1 MEFDPNGASAP
12 GSGIFGLPHG
22 PEDAYIHVYGVPF
35 EATTS
40 YGGGTAGGP
49 AAVLEASRQ
58 IDLFDLLFGRPYERG
73 IWMAPIDPEIE
84 SWSRQARA
92 LAAPLIEKGGAE
104 PGDGAAV
111 AEIDRLGA
119 EVNAKVR
126 GAAKAAFDRGKFPVT
141 LGGDHSTPFGAIAE
155 AAARFDGLGILQFD
169 AHADL
174 RPAFEGLRWSHASI
188 LHNVLAE
195 CPGISSLVQVGIR
208 DLCEQE
214 YHTAES
220 DPRIH
225 AVYDRDLDRARF
237 DGKVRELARRT
248 IAKLPDHLH
257 VTFDIDALDP
267 ALCPN
272 TGTPV
277 PNGLRWDETMVWLEE
292 LHASGKR
299 VVSLDLNEVS
309 AGPRDSNESETGA
322 DSMDADSTDAG
333 QSDSDP
339 WDAVVGAR
347 LLYRLIGA
355 SITSSSRPSSSGR

>member
-1 MEFDPNGASAP
+1 MEFDPNGAAAP

-22 PEDAYIHVYGVPF
+22 PEDAHVHVFGVPY

-49 AAVLEASRQ
+49 AAILGASRQ
-58 IDLFDLLFGRPYERG
+58 IDLFDLLFGNPYKHG
-73 IWMAPIDPEIE
+73 IWMAPIDHEIE
-84 SWSRQARA
+84 AWSRKARA
-92 LAAPLIEKGGAE
+92 LAEPIIEKGGAE
-104 PGDGAAV
+104 PGDRDAV
-111 AEIDRLGA
+111 AEIDRLGSL
-119 EVNAKVR
+119 VNGKVR
-126 GAAKAAFDRGKFPVT
+126 EAARSAFEQGKLPVT

-174 RPAFEGLRWSHASI
+174 RPAYEGLRWSHASI
-188 LHNVLAE
+188 LHNVLGE
-195 CPGISSLVQVGIR
+195 CPGVARLVQVGIR

-214 YHTAES
+214 YQTAES

-225 AVYDRDLDRARF
+225 TVYDRDLDRARLA
-237 DGKVRELARRT
+237 GNVRELAVET
-248 IAKLPDHLH
+248 IATLPDHIH

-277 PNGLRWDETMVWLEE
+277 PNGMRWDETMVWLEE
-292 LHASGKR
+292 IKASGKR

-309 AGPRDSNESETGA
+309 AGPRDSSESGTSAHLSET
-322 DSMDADSTDAG
+322 
-333 QSDSDP
+333 DP
-339 WDAVVGAR
+339 WDAIVGAR

-355 SITSSSRPSSSGR
+355 SVTSS